1 MDKKDYAQLT
11 IIMRGYTY
19 EEADA
24 ILQALDGLE
33 NKFAVEMTLN
43 TPGALDHIQR
53 LVQSYGNKVRIG
65 AGTVCTLEEVKA
77 AYEAG
82 AEFLLGP
89 KKFSKEMLDFANDK
103 GLVTV
108 PAAFTPS
115 EICDMLDQGAD
126 IVKVFPAGILSPKFF
141 KDISAPLGKLPLMA
155 VGGVSIKNAK
165 EFLDNGA
172 SYVGLG
178 SGIFNP
184 LDVKNKDV
192 KNLRKSLEE
201 LLVAVEG

>member
-53 LVQSYGNKVRIG
+53 LVQSYGNKVKIG

-155 VGGVSIKNAK
+155 VGGVSIKNAR

>member
-1 MDKKDYAQLT
+1 MEKKDYPRLT

-19 EEADA
+19 DEADA
-24 ILQALDGLE
+24 ILQALNGLE
-33 NKFAVEMTLN
+33 NKYAVEMTLN
-43 TPGALDHIQR
+43 TPNALTHIKH
-53 LVQSYGNKVRIG
+53 LNEKYGDRVRIG
-65 AGTVCTLEEVKA
+65 AGTVCTLEEVKS

-82 AEFLLGP
+82 AQFLLGP
-89 KKFSKEMLDFANDK
+89 KKFSKEMLDYANGK
-103 GLVTV
+103 NLVTV

-115 EICDMLDQGAD
+115 EICEMLELGAD

-141 KDISAPLGKLPLMA
+141 KDISAPLGELPLMA
-155 VGGVSIKNAK
+155 VGGVSIQNAK
-165 EFLDNGA
+165 EFLQNGA

-184 LDVKNKDV
+184 EDIKNKDI

-201 LLVAVEG
+201 LVKAVEE